1 MGGTGQARQ
10 SRHAAS
16 QIDRRGSAR
25 VRRATAVEHRRAR
38 TPPVQWSSSVDITSI
53 PARTWSAT
61 SRSEAQIG
69 RDSAVDEE
77 PEDSSRSRHRP
88 RGAERRPAFGSF
100 EEVSSGTVVSARPEL
115 HPIRWRLARLA
126 IDRASRKRDMAAS
139 MWLVRCGC
147 RRRSKATAAPALV
160 GRGDCRG
167 SLCRRAP
174 PCPTWAMA
182 AADRSWVTTPMP
194 VRPPDKTVVLW
205 RSVVKG
211 V

>member
-1 MGGTGQARQ
+1 MEPG
-10 SRHAAS
+10 
-16 QIDRRGSAR
+16 RRGSRGTLPLISIGEDRPGSDAQLLLSTGGRAR
-25 VRRATAVEHRRAR
+25 RRFSGRPRWTSPPFRRADVVRHANERSPDR
-38 TPPVQWSSSVDITSI
+38 T
-53 PARTWSAT
+53 RL
-61 SRSEAQIG
+61 
-69 RDSAVDEE
+69 AVDEE

-88 RGAERRPAFGSF
+88 RGAERQPAFGSF

-147 RRRSKATAAPALV
+147 RRRSKRPRRRRWV
-160 GRGDCRG
+160 GRGLRRG

-182 AADRSWVTTPMP
+182 AAGPLEVRRSS
-194 VRPPDKTVVLW
+194 RP
-205 RSVVKG
+205 
-211 V
+211 

>member
-1 MGGTGQARQ
+1 MPRTWAEPG
-10 SRHAAS
+10 
-16 QIDRRGSAR
+16 RRGSR
-25 VRRATAVEHRRAR
+25 GTLPLNRSVRIGPAPTRNCCRAPAGAHAAGSVVVLGGHHLHSGADVVRHPNERSPDR
-38 TPPVQWSSSVDITSI
+38 T
-53 PARTWSAT
+53 RL
-61 SRSEAQIG
+61 
-69 RDSAVDEE
+69 AVDEE
-77 PEDSSRSRHRP
+77 PEDSNRSRHRP
-88 RGAERRPAFGSF
+88 RGAERQPAFGSF

-160 GRGDCRG
+160 GRGLRRG

-182 AADRSWVTTPMP
+182 AADRSWVRRRFRSGRLTTP
-194 VRPPDKTVVLW
+194 
-205 RSVVKG
+205 
-211 V
+211 